1 MSFFAEFRLFYL
13 YRAAELKDSE
23 AGEPLGVS
31 AVAQLAAPGALPAE
45 WF

>member
-13 YRAAELKDSE
+13 YRAAELKDLE
-23 AGEPLGVS
+23 TLEPLGVS
-31 AVAQLAAPGALPAE
+31 SAAQLAGPGALPAD